1 MSQKFNQKHNQKQ
14 VNKLT
19 FITGIILVFSISI
32 CSYVVVQAETP
43 SKQFIID
50 ETKIKASTVLVKNI
64 TTNTVLYEKNASEIM
79 PLASL
84 TKLITAI
91 TIRDMQKNW
100 KGLPTL
106 IQLKSNGKAQNAAD
120 RKIRT
125 GGYFKI
131 DDAISYMLLTSSN
144 FTAYSLS
151 SQIIPVQNFVSYMNF
166 VAKKNGAKDMQFINA
181 TGLTEVDKL
190 GIHRN
195 STGTASDVLHIL
207 ETIYNTYPELMSST
221 VQTQAFVTKQSTG
234 QSIVVENTNT
244 ALDEIQGIILGKTGF
259 TDDAGGNLALLVE
272 RNNMVYSIIIMNSTI
287 DARFSDAVYL
297 ASQI

>member
-1 MSQKFNQKHNQKQ
+1 MKQKFNPKQ

-19 FITGIILVFSISI
+19 FITGIVLVFSISI
-32 CSYVVVQAETP
+32 CSYLVVQADTP
-43 SKQFIID
+43 SKQFIVD

-64 TTNTVLYEKNASEIM
+64 TTNTVLYEKNAHEIL

-91 TIRDMQKNW
+91 TIRDMQKSW
-100 KGLPTL
+100 KGLPTM
-106 IQLKSNGKAQNAAD
+106 IQLKSNGKALNTAD

-166 VAKKNGAKDMQFINA
+166 VAKKNGAKDTQFVNA

-190 GIHRN
+190 GIHHN
-195 STGTASDVLHIL
+195 STGTATDILTIL
-207 ETIYNTYPELMSST
+207 ETIYNTYPDLMSST

-234 QSIVVENTNT
+234 QSVVVENTNT
-244 ALDEIQGIILGKTGF
+244 ALDQIPGIILGKTGF
-259 TDDAGGNLALLVE
+259 TDDAGGNLALLIQRGDVI
-272 RNNMVYSIIIMNSTI
+272 YGLIIMNSTI
-287 DARFSDAVYL
+287 EERFSDAAYL
-297 ASQI
+297 ATQI